1 MRGGT
6 AKLLTLFHPA
16 SGTVRATGGTSS
28 ANVVLHPWLRT
39 ELTAILADLPP
50 APVLPA
56 DALPAVRRWETWLAA
71 PASAPLPP
79 IRLILIWDNLAGH
92 KTPTLVQW
100 LHQQGSVPLYTP
112 LSGSWLNMAESVQH
126 ILKERA
132 LAGTHPQ
139 SSAEIIAWLE
149 ATVAGWNRAPTPF
162 VWGGKRQERR
172 ERARARWRARRL
184 KGSAALLPNAMP
196 IAA

>member
-1 MRGGT
+1 M
-6 AKLLTLFHPA
+6 LTLFHPA
-16 SGTVRATGGTSS
+16 TGEVRAKGVTTS
-28 ANVVLHPWLRT
+28 ANVVLHPWIQA

-50 APVLPA
+50 VPVLPEA
-56 DALPAVRRWETWLAA
+56 ELPAVRRWETWLGQ
-71 PASAPLPP
+71 PPRMPLPP

-92 KTPTLVQW
+92 KSHDLVTW
-100 LHQQGSVPLYTP
+100 LLQQGIVPLYTP

-126 ILKERA
+126 ILAERA

-139 SSAEIIAWLE
+139 SSTEIIAWLE

-162 VWGGKRQERR
+162 RWGGKRAERR
-172 ERARARWRARRL
+172 ERARTRWRERHLR
-184 KGSAALLPNAMP
+184 GSAATLQYTMP